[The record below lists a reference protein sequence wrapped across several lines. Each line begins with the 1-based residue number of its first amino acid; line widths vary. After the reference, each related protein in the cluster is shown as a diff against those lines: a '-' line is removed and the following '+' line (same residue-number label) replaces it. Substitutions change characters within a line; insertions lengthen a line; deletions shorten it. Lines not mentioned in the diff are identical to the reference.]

1 MIICMEVGLM
11 KRNKRIL
18 TVMLCVISAVV
29 LSFQVYAKTTEE
41 KISDAKKEADE
52 QQQKLDEANE
62 SLNSLEDS
70 KAQLEGSLAALNS
83 KLETLSNE
91 VTDLE
96 SELDEKQQ
104 EIDET
109 QIELDE
115 ASKVEEEQFESM
127 KMRIKYLYELGNDTT
142 MLQMMLEEKNFADIL
157 NKADYYSKITEYDR
171 KELIAYQ
178 ETKEKIEASKKLLED
193 DKSYIETL
201 LSQKADK
208 QAQIQTL
215 VNDTSKEIAKQ
226 QQNIE
231 EAQAAALAYGKR
243 T

>member
-1 MIICMEVGLM
+1 MCYICCCAFFSGIC
-11 KRNKRIL
+11 KDNRGKN
-18 TVMLCVISAVV
+18 IS
-29 LSFQVYAKTTEE
+29 
-41 KISDAKKEADE
+41 AKKEADE

-142 MLQMMLEEKNFADIL
+142 MLQMMLRKRIL
-157 NKADYYSKITEYDR
+157 
-171 KELIAYQ
+171 
-178 ETKEKIEASKKLLED
+178 
-193 DKSYIETL
+193 
-201 LSQKADK
+201 
-208 QAQIQTL
+208 QI
-215 VNDTSKEIAKQ
+215 
-226 QQNIE
+226 
-231 EAQAAALAYGKR
+231 Y
-243 T
+243 

>member
-1 MIICMEVGLM
+1 M

-96 SELDEKQQ
+96 SELDEKQHA
-104 EIDET
+104 DET
-109 QIELDE
+109 
-115 ASKVEEEQFESM
+115 EEDG
-127 KMRIKYLYELGNDTT
+127 RDTR
-142 MLQMMLEEKNFADIL
+142 ERFGG
-157 NKADYYSKITEYDR
+157 KADEPHDAGIFRVFGDVHRRADAERKRRAHGDENEIERVADVGEDAGRSGEIARRRR
-171 KELIAYQ
+171 KERPVQLR
-178 ETKEKIEASKKLLED
+178 
-193 DKSYIETL
+193 
-201 LSQKADK
+201 
-208 QAQIQTL
+208 QT
-215 VNDTSKEIAKQ
+215 
-226 QQNIE
+226 
-231 EAQAAALAYGKR
+231 AL
-243 T
+243 